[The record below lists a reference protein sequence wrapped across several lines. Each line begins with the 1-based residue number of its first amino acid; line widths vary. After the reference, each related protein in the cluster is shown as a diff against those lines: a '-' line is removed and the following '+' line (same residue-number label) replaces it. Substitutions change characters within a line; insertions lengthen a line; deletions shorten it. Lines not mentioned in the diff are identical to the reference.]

1 MKKSDLMKIFLF
13 VACVAI
19 SVFSEASS
27 GQITIQ
33 QQVIKPQ
40 EPFLKEK
47 NKLLETKL
55 SATQQSAKTQGIKLY
70 NQFKAISA
78 LTFLQLA
85 AQAGDHE
92 AQYYLG
98 EAIRKNKKYMTS
110 EAQSAYEASALQGDI
125 YSMIRL
131 AGEKNDLCVAMTNCP
146 KGRKE
151 PGDWGKMALDA
162 ASVEAAKGNAEAMYL
177 MFIVTGDDKW
187 LEKSAENG
195 YAFAQYF
202 LGVSYRE
209 GRGFFLL
216 PSNRSEVVER
226 LMKSSAEGG
235 YPQGMLEYGA
245 ILAKKKDMQGFRLW
259 NQRATETGYATAIFG
274 YASNLGKESSEFGYT
289 YDPIKSYA
297 LLHLLLE
304 LDGGGGMPDY
314 VNYVLPDIS
323 AKMTPAQIEKA
334 KILSKEWKESHPPL
348 SFFPDKL

>member
-1 MKKSDLMKIFLF
+1 MKAHFFTVFFAFAPLLGFGAELTVEQQAAKI
-13 VACVAI
+13 
-19 SVFSEASS
+19 
-27 GQITIQ
+27 
-33 QQVIKPQ
+33 
-40 EPFLKEK
+40 
-47 NKLLETKL
+47 
-55 SATQQSAKTQGIKLY
+55 QGIVLY
-70 NQFKAISA
+70 NQFKAVSA
-78 LTFLQLA
+78 TTQLKIA
-85 AQAGDHE
+85 AGAGDHE

-98 EAIRKNKKYMTS
+98 EAIRKNKKHMTS
-110 EAQSAYEASALQGDI
+110 EALSAYESSALQGDI

-131 AGEKNDLCVAMTNCP
+131 AGEKNDLCVAMSNCP

-151 PGDWGKMALDA
+151 SGEWGKMALDT
-162 ASVEAAKGNAEAMYL
+162 ASVEAAKGNAKAMYL
-177 MFIVTGDDKW
+177 LFVVTGEDKW
-187 LEKSAENG
+187 LEKSAEKG

-216 PSNRSEVVER
+216 PSSRAEVVER

-245 ILAKKKDMQGFRLW
+245 ILAEKKDMQGFRLW
-259 NQRATETGYATAIFG
+259 NEKAAETGYATAIFG
-274 YASNLGKESSEFGYT
+274 YGSNIGKESSEFGYT

-314 VNYVLPDIS
+314 VNYVLPNIS
-323 AKMTPAQIEKA
+323 DKMSPEQIEKA
-334 KILSKEWKESHPPL
+334 KEVSKEWKDSHPPL